1 MPRLFVLGVTA
12 TNQDFPPISKVLM
25 SSLGKWH
32 ALKKYDLS
40 ALEKYWIRYY
50 TTAVEFHEIFVTKV
64 MNALEFFVTTKFREV
79 RISEN

>member
-1 MPRLFVLGVTA
+1 MPRLLVLGVTA

-25 SSLGKWH
+25 SSLGKWY

-40 ALEKYWIRYY
+40 ALEKYWIKYY

-64 MNALEFFVTTKFREV
+64 TLEFFVTTKFREV